1 VFKMA
6 GQSLV
11 EFISGLLLGVMPSP
25 ELWGFLL
32 LIVFIVYMTI
42 KKFPMSVSGFIAMI
56 LVISMVEI
64 TGDAFGVLKS
74 ILWAVSG
81 ATFFLGLWNVIG
93 KR

>member
-11 EFISGLLLGVMPSP
+11 EFISRLLLGVMPSP

-42 KKFPMSVSGFIAMI
+42 KSFQ
-56 LVISMVEI
+56 
-64 TGDAFGVLKS
+64 
-74 ILWAVSG
+74 
-81 ATFFLGLWNVIG
+81 
-93 KR
+93 